1 MDVKITKE
9 VEGCAVYCQELGLR
23 VRVRLVKVS
32 TRAWRLIPQRW
43 ENAAWTPSAAIG
55 TQTSQ
60 AQAFV
65 HAGAWLQS
73 VREMAGNTQEDDERS
88 TAL

>member
-1 MDVKITKE
+1 MDVKITK
-9 VEGCAVYCQELGLR
+9 GGAVYCQELGLR
-23 VRVRLVKVS
+23 VRVRLGKVS
-32 TRAWRLIPQRW
+32 TRTWRLIPQRW
-43 ENAAWTPSAAIG
+43 ENAAWTPRAAIG

-60 AQAFV
+60 APAFV

-73 VREMAGNTQEDDERS
+73 VREMAGNTEEDAERS